1 MKAWP
6 GRAGLAATGASIG
19 CFLVLAGL
27 GPSAVEPVLAGSG
40 PPFSLHAGPGA
51 AVVIALMAAG
61 VVLGAAG
68 LGLCL
73 WAVRRGWRCAPRP
86 LLIAGLLATAAFAL
100 LPPVGSSDHLNYA
113 AYGRMVVTGH
123 DPYTTTASRLPGD
136 PIADAVPEWR
146 DTKSVYGPLITV
158 QQGFASWAGGTSVRL
173 TVFVLSVTN
182 ALAFALVGLI
192 LYRTG
197 DPERRLRS
205 VLLWTLNP
213 LLLFHLVS
221 GAHNDAIGILTAVGA
236 LAAFAGPVRRT
247 FASGLLTGAGVA
259 IKFPA
264 ALVGGGPAWV
274 LIHSLWTTRGR
285 EPLVRLAA
293 LFGGA
298 GIVTLVAYALAGSH
312 AFDQVRNASKS
323 VSLASVWHLFAGFG
337 GGLLFTVSRS
347 TVQFAALVLLAVLV
361 WLLIRAL
368 PYDPYSSKEISDSRR
383 IAAALVL
390 AWLFSAL
397 YILPWYDGL
406 GWAVLALLAWSRFD
420 WVLLAHT
427 TALSLAYLPARRA
440 DVIGLPGNLRWL
452 ERTMRPEIM
461 PWVLTG
467 VLLALVW
474 LCLTD
479 RRPVPGPVPTP
490 QGPAEPPR

>member
-1 MKAWP
+1 
-6 GRAGLAATGASIG
+6 
-19 CFLVLAGL
+19 
-27 GPSAVEPVLAGSG
+27 
-40 PPFSLHAGPGA
+40 
-51 AVVIALMAAG
+51 
-61 VVLGAAG
+61 
-68 LGLCL
+68 
-73 WAVRRGWRCAPRP
+73 
-86 LLIAGLLATAAFAL
+86 
-100 LPPVGSSDHLNYA
+100 
-113 AYGRMVVTGH
+113 
-123 DPYTTTASRLPGD
+123 
-136 PIADAVPEWR
+136 
-146 DTKSVYGPLITV
+146 
-158 QQGFASWAGGTSVRL
+158 
-173 TVFVLSVTN
+173 
-182 ALAFALVGLI
+182 
-192 LYRTG
+192 
-197 DPERRLRS
+197 
-205 VLLWTLNP
+205 
-213 LLLFHLVS
+213 
-221 GAHNDAIGILTAVGA
+221 
-236 LAAFAGPVRRT
+236 
-247 FASGLLTGAGVA
+247 
-259 IKFPA
+259 
-264 ALVGGGPAWV
+264 V
-274 LIHSLWTTRGR
+274 LIHSLWTTRGK

-347 TVQFAALVLLAVLV
+347 TVQLAALVLLAVLV

-461 PWVLTG
+461 PWVLAG

-479 RRPVPGPVPTP
+479 RRPAPGPVPTP
-490 QGPAEPPR
+490 QGPAEPPC